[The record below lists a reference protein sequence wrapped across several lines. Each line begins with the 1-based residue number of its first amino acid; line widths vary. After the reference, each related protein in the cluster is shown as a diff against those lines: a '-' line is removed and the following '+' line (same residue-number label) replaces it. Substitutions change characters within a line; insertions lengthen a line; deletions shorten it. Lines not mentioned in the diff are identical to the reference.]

1 MKIFRLQT
9 LRWPS
14 LRWLAVPIL
23 GIIAVVA
30 ALGCPDP
37 KAVDP
42 RFPPGIAGPVGGN
55 QLPEPDALPEDLN
68 APPEGYFFCFWNVE
82 NLFDDRDD
90 DRTKRGDT
98 EYDKFF
104 ASQPKML
111 ERKLDNLV
119 EVLARMNHGKGPDI
133 LCLAEVEVNSRAPQL
148 LMQAYNKRIGD
159 PKRHLDTILFDDPN
173 GGRDIGCAILTR
185 LPTEKARTRLLGRR
199 LRILEGHLVVNGH
212 PLVVVASHWSSRISD
227 SAGSTRATYGDV
239 IYGRYR
245 AMATANPAVDFLVCG
260 DFNDPPD
267 ADSVV
272 KNLRAIGDLNKVK
285 AANREPL
292 LYNLTWPLFERGEGT
307 HFYRKWWL
315 FDQIVVS
322 PGLLDERGW
331 SVLDDSVAIIREM
344 RGRNGA
350 PNRFGGPS
358 DKRLLTNRGAADHFP
373 VVCRLRVAEPSR

>member
-1 MKIFRLQT
+1 MNA
-9 LRWPS
+9 LRVS
-14 LRWLAVPIL
+14 MLLSVILAGLLAV
-23 GIIAVVA
+23 
-30 ALGCPDP
+30 GCPDP
-37 KAVDP
+37 KAGDP

-55 QLPEPDALPEDLN
+55 LLKEPDAVPEDAD
-68 APPEGYFFCFWNVE
+68 APADGYFFCFWNVE

-90 DRTKRGDT
+90 GRTKRGDK
-98 EYDKFF
+98 EYDQFF
-104 ASQPKML
+104 ASQPEML
-111 ERKLDNLV
+111 QRKLDNLV
-119 EVLARMNHGKGPDI
+119 EVLARMNNGKGPDI
-133 LCLAEVEVNSRAPQL
+133 LCLAEVEVNSRAPEL
-148 LMQAYNKRIGD
+148 LLEAYNRRIAD
-159 PKRHLDTILFDDPN
+159 PKRYLDTILFDDPN

-199 LRILEGHLVVNGH
+199 LRILEGHIVVHGH
-212 PLVVVASHWSSRISD
+212 RLVVVASHWSSRLSD
-227 SAGSTRATYGDV
+227 STGQTRATYGDV

-272 KNLRAIGDLNKVK
+272 KHLRAIGDKAKVL
-285 AANREPL
+285 AGGREPL

-307 HFYRKWWL
+307 HFYRQWWL
-315 FDQIVVS
+315 FDQIAVS

-331 SVLDDSVAIIREM
+331 SVVPNSMAIVREM
-344 RGRNGA
+344 RNRNGT

-373 VVCRLRVAEPSR
+373 VVCRLRVATPTP